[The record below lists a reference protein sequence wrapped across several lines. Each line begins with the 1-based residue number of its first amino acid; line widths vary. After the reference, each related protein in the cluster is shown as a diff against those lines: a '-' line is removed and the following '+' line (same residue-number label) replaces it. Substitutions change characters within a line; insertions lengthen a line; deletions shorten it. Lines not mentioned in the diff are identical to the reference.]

1 MREPRQPLRSSK
13 MRAEIPRFQSFR
25 GIDHSISANP
35 LVIVKSIFKLT
46 MVRRYNITFTS
57 SHLFVLPTT
66 IKKNPYKP
74 NPMYSLFSSLA
85 RILPTLQTKSFQ
97 PYFCSLP
104 ISKNFISLWK
114 SLSMAKPVAG
124 NRMFSIMS
132 SAEPPDG
139 RQGSRVKVGFSIFV
153 G

>member
-1 MREPRQPLRSSK
+1 MRV
-13 MRAEIPRFQSFR
+13 EIPRFQSFR

-66 IKKNPYKP
+66 IKKNPCKP

-114 SLSMAKPVAG
+114 SLLMAKPVAG
-124 NRMFSIMS
+124 NRSRSCPVLNLPM
-132 SAEPPDG
+132 DCKD
-139 RQGSRVKVGFSIFV
+139 QGLRLVFLFLLVRVRVLFFFFTLS
-153 G
+153 